1 MNCDIGVLMVGR
13 MDTRG
18 KIDKLK
24 EIYSHLGNKDQ
35 VQWLK
40 TLDKSAEGYTRIRN
54 TVVHSLY

>member
-1 MNCDIGVLMVGR
+1 MVGR